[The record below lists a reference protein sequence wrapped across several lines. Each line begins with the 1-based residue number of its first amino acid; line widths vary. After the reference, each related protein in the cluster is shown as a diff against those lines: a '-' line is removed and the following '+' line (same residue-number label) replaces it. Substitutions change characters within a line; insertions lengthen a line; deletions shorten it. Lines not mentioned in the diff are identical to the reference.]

1 MQEANLLLNATKWSP
16 VGSCSTWLDTF
27 MARTTLQSKS
37 CCCCCCC
44 CCWLWRDVEIDVVA
58 TILGRTREREK
69 MLCSIRLLL
78 LRLLQSILRDPRVFV
93 CSTKTL
99 NKRRLHFLVVISLKP
114 SIDSFL
120 FRWNYILPLISPP
133 RRRMIAIRTA
143 SFNSNICLKYTK
155 CGVAIFLSRHENEI
169 NCFAKNV
176 SPLI

>member
-16 VGSCSTWLDTF
+16 VDSCSTWLDTF

-99 NKRRLHFLVVISLKP
+99 NKRRVHFLVVISLKP

-120 FRWNYILPLISPP
+120 FRWNCLLPLISPP
-133 RRRMIAIRTA
+133 PPEEER
-143 SFNSNICLKYTK
+143 LLYE
-155 CGVAIFLSRHENEI
+155 LHL
-169 NCFAKNV
+169 
-176 SPLI
+176 LIVTFV